1 MKPRLT
7 VKVLSLAPIIYEG
20 ASAALWLFIGLRTV
34 RLLIGLARMVP
45 TRSSAQATS
54 RNAVGA
60 QQAPGEE
67 PVRRRQRAR
76 EAS

>member
-1 MKPRLT
+1 
-7 VKVLSLAPIIYEG
+7 
-20 ASAALWLFIGLRTV
+20 LFIGLRTV